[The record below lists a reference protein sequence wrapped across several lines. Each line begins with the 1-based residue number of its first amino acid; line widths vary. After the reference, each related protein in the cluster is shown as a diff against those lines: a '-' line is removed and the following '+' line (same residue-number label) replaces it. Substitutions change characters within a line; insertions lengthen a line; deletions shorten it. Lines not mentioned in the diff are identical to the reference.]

1 MNSIL
6 NKEYYLGDT
15 RSKVCF
21 EADSVGQTEQYQIA
35 DNLVNK
41 SLYKK
46 IKRIM
51 KLTFILMIVALMN
64 VYSNG
69 YSQKVTLKGKQAPLE
84 EFFSSIKQ
92 QTGYVFFYDLNLLK
106 TAKPVTL
113 KVIDEELSEALKILF
128 NDQPLDYSI
137 ENKTI
142 VISQKLSFKEKKALK
157 NSNFLLLDIRGKVI
171 DSKGET
177 LPGVSVRVKGSA
189 VGTTTDAQGNF
200 VLNAPDNGVLV
211 FSYIGY
217 LSQEITV
224 NGKSTINVTLVE
236 DSQMLGEVV
245 VTALGIERSSKSL
258 NYAAQTVK
266 TADLNQA
273 KETNLINSLAGK
285 VAGVTITKN
294 ATGPG
299 SSSNVVLRGQRSV
312 FGSNQPLYVI
322 DGVPMDNTSR
332 EVGTGG
338 THGSR
343 DGGDGIGMLNSDDI
357 ESMTILKG
365 ASAAALYGSLGQ
377 NGAIII
383 TTKRGKSGK
392 ITVDYTGNTTV
403 DRPFILPEVQA
414 EYGQGAAGVYNANS
428 ETSWGPK
435 ITGQTITLWNG
446 KQVAMQGQPNRIKDF
461 YRDGSSLTNT
471 IGISGGSE
479 KMQTYFSYGNNQANG
494 ILKNHGLDRHNFDFK
509 IDNSITDKLSFFTKL
524 SYIVEDVDNKPFT
537 GERNDATGSIYH
549 APASIPLSEMQ
560 NYEYT
565 DGLGNLRQSYWL
577 PGSIYLSNPY
587 WKMNRQTFFEQ
598 KRRMIGLM
606 QAKYKFNNWLDF
618 MVRGSMD
625 RTDENTEN
633 IQYNDSYE
641 LSGNGSYYELYSGN
655 RRFTNVDALLSFKRD
670 ITKDFNL
677 TGYLGGSIQET
688 KYQSINT
695 LANGLNKL
703 DYFFMSNAKNPRTS
717 NVIGQ
722 TPQVQSVYG
731 TSTLSFKDYLYLDIT
746 ARNDWSSALPKAN
759 QSYFYPSVGLTAIIT
774 DMLDMPSWIS
784 YGKLRTTYA
793 KAGFGGQQYLTD
805 NYFSVGA
812 GGAINTP
819 SVRSLGNYQPEIT
832 TSFEAG
838 LDWRFFT
845 NRIGLDVTYYKSE
858 TRNQLIALAVPNATL
873 FSSQYIN
880 AGLIRNTG
888 VEVMLSGAPVR
899 TKDFSWNI
907 MANFSKNV
915 NKIVE
920 LSPRLKTAV
929 LGDDRQVLETVEEG
943 KSFGEMYMA
952 EWSKDAQ
959 GRRLVSPA
967 GVPILTG
974 KTAYAGNYN
983 PNYQLGVNNSFTF
996 KNLNLSFLL
1005 DYRNGG
1011 TVVAG
1016 TLAAMDVSGNSKNS
1030 LQYRETGIV
1039 VDGYTIAGV
1048 KNTTSI
1054 TAERYWQ
1061 SLGNRTPAKDF
1072 YAFSATNLRLRE
1084 VVLGYKIPNQLVQKT
1099 GFIKNARLSLVGR
1112 NLLFLKKYAPY
1123 DPEIATA
1130 VTNRGGMEYSSLPT
1144 TRNIGLSLNASF

>member
-1 MNSIL
+1 MNSL
-6 NKEYYLGDT
+6 TNKEYCLFNT
-15 RSKVCF
+15 RSEVCHKS
-21 EADSVGQTEQYQIA
+21 DTLDHTEQHQIA
-35 DNLVNK
+35 DNLVKK
-41 SLYKK
+41 SLYKQ
-46 IKRIM
+46 IGRIM
-51 KLTFILMIVALMN
+51 KLTFILIMVALMN
-64 VYSNG
+64 VYSKG
-69 YSQKVTLKGKQAPLE
+69 YSQKVTLTGKHAPLE
-84 EFFSSIKQ
+84 EFFSTIKQ

-113 KVIDEELSEALKILF
+113 KIVDTELSEALAILF

-142 VISQKLSFKEKKALK
+142 VISEKLSAKERKSLK
-157 NSNFLLLDIRGKVI
+157 NMSFMLMDIRGKVV

-177 LPGVSVRVKGSA
+177 LPGVSVRVKGTA

-217 LSQEITV
+217 VSQEVTV
-224 NGKSTINVTLVE
+224 NGRSTINVTLAE

-365 ASAAALYGSLGQ
+365 ASAAALYGSAGQ

-392 ITVDYTGNTTV
+392 ITVDYTGNTTI

-414 EYGQGAAGVYNANS
+414 EYGQGAGGVYNANS

-446 KQVAMQGQPNRIKDF
+446 KQVAMQGQPDRIKDF

-471 IGISGGSE
+471 LGISGGSE
-479 KMQTYFSYGNNQANG
+479 KMQTYFSYGNNKANG
-494 ILKNHGLDRHNFDFK
+494 ILRNHVLDRHNFDFK

-560 NYEYT
+560 NFEYT
-565 DGLGNLRQSYWL
+565 DALGNLRQSYWL

-587 WKMNRQTFFEQ
+587 WKMNRQVFFEQ
-598 KRRMIGLM
+598 KRRMIGLL
-606 QAKYKFNNWLDF
+606 QAKYKFNNWLDLQ
-618 MVRGSMD
+618 VRGSMD

-633 IQYNDSYE
+633 RMHNDSYE
-641 LSGNGSYYELYSGN
+641 LSGNGNYFEIYNGN

-677 TGYLGGSIQET
+677 TGYIGGSIQET
-688 KYQSINT
+688 KYESINT
-695 LANGLNKL
+695 NANGLNKL
-703 DYFFMSNAKNPRTS
+703 DYFFMSNARNPRTT

-731 TSTLSFKDYLYLDIT
+731 TSTVSFKDYLYLDIT

-774 DMLDMPSWIS
+774 DMLDLPSWIS

-793 KAGFGGQQYLTD
+793 QAGFGGQQYLTD
-805 NYFSVGA
+805 NYFTVGA

-845 NRIGLDVTYYKSE
+845 NRIGLDVTYYRSNTE
-858 TRNQLIALAVPNATL
+858 NQLIALAVPNATL

-880 AGLIRNTG
+880 AGLIRNSG
-888 VEVMLSGAPVR
+888 VEVMLSGAPIR
-899 TKDFSWNI
+899 NQSFSWDI

-915 NKIVE
+915 NKVVE

-983 PNYQLGVNNSFTF
+983 PNYMLGVNNSFTF

-1039 VDGYTIAGV
+1039 VDGYTTAGV

-1084 VVLGYKIPNQLVQKT
+1084 VVFGYRIPNQLVQKS

>member
-1 MNSIL
+1 M
-6 NKEYYLGDT
+6 
-15 RSKVCF
+15 
-21 EADSVGQTEQYQIA
+21 
-35 DNLVNK
+35 
-41 SLYKK
+41 
-46 IKRIM
+46 
-51 KLTFILMIVALMN
+51 
-64 VYSNG
+64 
-69 YSQKVTLKGKQAPLE
+69 
-84 EFFSSIKQ
+84 
-92 QTGYVFFYDLNLLK
+92 
-106 TAKPVTL
+106 
-113 KVIDEELSEALKILF
+113 
-128 NDQPLDYSI
+128 
-137 ENKTI
+137 
-142 VISQKLSFKEKKALK
+142 
-157 NSNFLLLDIRGKVI
+157 
-171 DSKGET
+171 
-177 LPGVSVRVKGSA
+177 
-189 VGTTTDAQGNF
+189 
-200 VLNAPDNGVLV
+200 
-211 FSYIGY
+211 
-217 LSQEITV
+217 
-224 NGKSTINVTLVE
+224 
-236 DSQMLGEVV
+236 
-245 VTALGIERSSKSL
+245 
-258 NYAAQTVK
+258 
-266 TADLNQA
+266 
-273 KETNLINSLAGK
+273 
-285 VAGVTITKN
+285 
-294 ATGPG
+294 
-299 SSSNVVLRGQRSV
+299 
-312 FGSNQPLYVI
+312 
-322 DGVPMDNTSR
+322 
-332 EVGTGG
+332 
-338 THGSR
+338 
-343 DGGDGIGMLNSDDI
+343 
-357 ESMTILKG
+357 
-365 ASAAALYGSLGQ
+365 
-377 NGAIII
+377 
-383 TTKRGKSGK
+383 
-392 ITVDYTGNTTV
+392 
-403 DRPFILPEVQA
+403 
-414 EYGQGAAGVYNANS
+414 
-428 ETSWGPK
+428 
-435 ITGQTITLWNG
+435 
-446 KQVAMQGQPNRIKDF
+446 
-461 YRDGSSLTNT
+461 
-471 IGISGGSE
+471 
-479 KMQTYFSYGNNQANG
+479 
-494 ILKNHGLDRHNFDFK
+494 LDRHNFDFK

-560 NYEYT
+560 NFEYT
-565 DGLGNLRQSYWL
+565 DALGNLRQSYWL

-587 WKMNRQTFFEQ
+587 WKMNRQVFFEQ
-598 KRRMIGLM
+598 KRRMIGLL
-606 QAKYKFNNWLDF
+606 QAKYKFNNWLDLQ
-618 MVRGSMD
+618 VRGSMD

-633 IQYNDSYE
+633 RMHNDSYE
-641 LSGNGSYYELYSGN
+641 LSGNGNYFEIYNGN

-677 TGYLGGSIQET
+677 TGYIGGSIQET
-688 KYQSINT
+688 KYESINT
-695 LANGLNKL
+695 NANGLNKL
-703 DYFFMSNAKNPRTS
+703 DYFFMSNARNPRTT

-731 TSTLSFKDYLYLDIT
+731 TSTVSFKDYLYLDIT

-774 DMLDMPSWIS
+774 DMLDLPSWIS

-805 NYFSVGA
+805 NYFTVGA

-845 NRIGLDVTYYKSE
+845 NRIGLDVTYYRSNTE
-858 TRNQLIALAVPNATL
+858 NQLIALAVPNATL

-880 AGLIRNTG
+880 AGLIRNSG
-888 VEVMLSGAPVR
+888 VEIMLSGAPIR
-899 TKDFSWNI
+899 NQSFSWDI

-915 NKIVE
+915 NKVVE

-983 PNYQLGVNNSFTF
+983 PNYMLGVNNSFTF

-1039 VDGYTIAGV
+1039 VDGYTTAGV

-1084 VVLGYKIPNQLVQKT
+1084 VVFGYRIPNQLVQKS